1 MEHFHSNSANWKP
14 LYEVAV
20 SETDAGKLPERIV
33 SARNAILD
41 RIEETL
47 TRPLPSEHRAM
58 DDALRNL
65 RKLAGITTS
74 QRAA

>member
-1 MEHFHSNSANWKP
+1 MEHLLSNSASWKP
-14 LYEVAV
+14 LYEVAI
-20 SETDAGKLPERIV
+20 SETDAGKLPERIA

-65 RKLAGITTS
+65 RTLACITTL
-74 QRAA
+74 QKAA